1 MRTELPTGT
10 VTFLFTDI
18 EGSTR
23 LLHALGPDAYA
34 EALAEHRRVLRDAF
48 AAHGGVEV
56 DTQGDAFFVAFPTAP
71 GAIAAAEAG
80 QAALA
85 HGPIRVRMG
94 LHTGTPTVTGEGY
107 VGVDV
112 HRGARVAALAHGG
125 QVVVSPTTAALVDPA
140 PLGDLGLH
148 RLKDFESATRL
159 HQLGPGDF
167 PPLRTP
173 GSVELPTPATR
184 FLGREQELFD
194 AVSLVFEQ
202 DPRVLTVLGPG
213 GTGKTRFALELA
225 RLLAEDADGGTLF
238 VPLAPVREP
247 SLVLPTLAEALGAD
261 TAELQQIAAR
271 VGDRRTHVVVD
282 NVEQLL
288 PDAAG
293 ALAAIT
299 AVAPSLRLIVT
310 SREAVRIGAETQFDL
325 PPLAEAESIELFL
338 ARARAVRPDLEGTLA
353 VGELCARLDHLP
365 LAIELAAA
373 RTKLLSP
380 EVLLEKLGA
389 RLDLP
394 AQRDADP
401 RHATLRTTIDW
412 SYELLDE
419 REKRLFERL
428 SVFAGGCTLESAEDV
443 CDADLDG
450 LASLLDKSLV
460 RRRTDPHGVDR
471 YWMLETIRE
480 YAAGRLAELPG
491 HADHLRRHAERMLE
505 IARAAHLSVEDIGRE
520 TQDFE
525 TRPRR
530 TGGRPK
536 RSRLGDGAR
545 SCPRHGDSR
554 RPRLLLDRLSSG
566 GSSTEDRECSSRQPR
581 CHLACELGCSGSTAE
596 SCILYRRGRAQER
609 CATARHSP
617 SSGGSETSSTSWVF
631 SRDSR
636 SMQGQGVM
644 RRRHIDSWPNAEA
657 ERDRPE
663 PSGRVADALDAGA
676 AGAPQGD
683 AESALALTRRA
694 VRAAR
699 ESNFQLWTLWELSSQ
714 LEFELELGLLDDA
727 ERTGR
732 EGLELAQRLDDPRMT
747 RWLLTGLALAALRR
761 GDRGTS
767 WTVVGVVVSGP
778 RGGERDAVERVPRHT
793 ALCFVDCATARFRE
807 AFDSGRLLPLRQA
820 GALALGD
827 SQTEP

>member
-1 MRTELPTGT
+1 M
-10 VTFLFTDI
+10 
-18 EGSTR
+18 
-23 LLHALGPDAYA
+23 
-34 EALAEHRRVLRDAF
+34 
-48 AAHGGVEV
+48 
-56 DTQGDAFFVAFPTAP
+56 
-71 GAIAAAEAG
+71 
-80 QAALA
+80 
-85 HGPIRVRMG
+85 
-94 LHTGTPTVTGEGY
+94 
-107 VGVDV
+107 
-112 HRGARVAALAHGG
+112 
-125 QVVVSPTTAALVDPA
+125 
-140 PLGDLGLH
+140 
-148 RLKDFESATRL
+148 
-159 HQLGPGDF
+159 
-167 PPLRTP
+167 
-173 GSVELPTPATR
+173 
-184 FLGREQELFD
+184 
-194 AVSLVFEQ
+194 
-202 DPRVLTVLGPG
+202 
-213 GTGKTRFALELA
+213 
-225 RLLAEDADGGTLF
+225 
-238 VPLAPVREP
+238 
-247 SLVLPTLAEALGAD
+247 
-261 TAELQQIAAR
+261 
-271 VGDRRTHVVVD
+271 VVD

-293 ALAAIT
+293 ALAAVT

-525 TRPRR
+525 TVHAEREDVRSALDWATEHDPVLAAEIVVALDYYWTTAAWVEARPRIEVLLETAAVSPGLR
-530 TGGRPK
+530 ARLLRLHGGIVILSGEVELGEMRY
-536 RSRLGDGAR
+536 REALAIFRRLGDEFNVVGLLSRFTVHAGSR
-545 SCPRHGDSR
+545 GD
-554 RPRLLLDRLSSG
+554 
-566 GSSTEDRECSSRQPR
+566 
-581 CHLACELGCSGSTAE
+581 
-596 SCILYRRGRAQER
+596 AQEAHR
-609 CATARHSP
+609 LVAETRRLNETAQNPQVESQML
-617 SSGGSETSSTSWVF
+617 STLA
-631 SRDSR
+631 RLAHR
-636 SMQGQGVM
+636 
-644 RRRHIDSWPNAEA
+644 
-657 ERDRPE
+657 
-663 PSGRVADALDAGA
+663 
-676 AGAPQGD
+676 QGD

-761 GDRGTS
+761 GDEELAGQ
-767 WTVVGVVVSGP
+767 WWGVVVSDLEEANETQSSEFLAYSGP
-778 RGGERDAVERVPRHT
+778 
-793 ALCFVDCATARFRE
+793 LVDCATARFRE

-820 GALALGD
+820 GALALGE